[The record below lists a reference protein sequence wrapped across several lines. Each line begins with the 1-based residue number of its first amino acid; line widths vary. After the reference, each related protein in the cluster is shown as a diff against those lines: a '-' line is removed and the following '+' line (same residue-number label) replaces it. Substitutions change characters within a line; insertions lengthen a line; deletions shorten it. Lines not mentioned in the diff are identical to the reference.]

1 MLYLLHDRDYTT
13 LKPPFIVR
21 MATTNSSVANFAT
34 LVGKYDATIFGGAVI
49 DASSNIGSGDLLL
62 SASNNQY
69 LLNSN
74 VYTSPAQTSGN
85 GMTFTGWFYPM
96 NTQATNATIF
106 DISSSLTSSSIYLTC
121 SSTTPTTLTAVYNGT
136 SVTTSNLN
144 AVVVGAWN
152 FFTYVV
158 LCNSSGHAVQMVY
171 LNGVSTP
178 VVSTATYVGGTV
190 FNNNTIGYG
199 PGLNYFN
206 GKIDDFRYYNRVLTT
221 SEINVLY
228 NYNYQS
234 TATPLSP
241 SVLVSVNSASTFVGN
256 PNPNI
261 LLDLSG
267 IFSYVTIV
275 RSVISGTT
283 GTGASY
289 TVSAASL
296 VPSSSLIYGT
306 WTDNASSLST
316 GNSYSYTVT
325 PFILTNPG
333 NSFVISVSTFST

>member
-1 MLYLLHDRDYTT
+1 
-13 LKPPFIVR
+13 
-21 MATTNSSVANFAT
+21 MATTTSSVANFAT
-34 LVGKYDATIFGGAVI
+34 LVGKYDATLYGGAVL
-49 DASSNIGSGDLLL
+49 DTSSNIGSGDLLL
-62 SASNNQY
+62 SASSSQY

-74 VYTSPAQTSGN
+74 IYTSPAATNGN
-85 GMTFTGWFYPM
+85 GMTFTGWFYPV

-136 SVTTSNLN
+136 TVTTSNLN

-152 FFTYVV
+152 FFAYVV
-158 LCNSSGHAVQMVY
+158 LCNSSNRAVQMVY

-178 VVSTATYVGGTV
+178 IVSTASYMGGTV
-190 FNNNTIGYG
+190 YNNNTIGYG

-221 SEINVLY
+221 AEINVLY

-241 SVLVSVNSASTFVGN
+241 TVLVSVNSATTTAGN
-256 PNPNI
+256 ANPNI

-267 IFSYVTIV
+267 TFSYVTIV
-275 RSVISGTT
+275 RSVNSGLS

-296 VPSSSLIYGT
+296 VSSSTLVFGT
-306 WTDNASSLST
+306 WTDTASSLSA
-316 GNSYSYTVT
+316 GNSYSYLVT
-325 PFILTNPG
+325 PFVLTNSG
-333 NSFVISVSTFST
+333 NSSLITIST